1 MTPSAE
7 IPFWIHDRPKWI
19 SGITRQTTCQDVLH
33 ALVKAERKANGNSL
47 GVNDL
52 DSRNKHGSRERNS
65 ASTSKASNTNSLP
78 RSSSKSHNGERDKA
92 SLNDERREDITCRKI
107 SRQLALVEQ
116 WRGVERPLSGTSRI
130 LKLWNAWGEEKSQ
143 VRFTIKRISSSKSA
157 TTTTNGASVVKPI
170 QSTKDGRSVPQTNG
184 FSKRPAPPP
193 PQTDF
198 ANLVTNLHTLGP
210 TFFRVLNNVM
220 M

>member
-19 SGITRQTTCQDVLH
+19 SGITRQTTCQDILH

-65 ASTSKASNTNSLP
+65 VSTSKSSNTNSLP
-78 RSSSKSHNGERDKA
+78 RNSSKPQNGERDKT
-92 SLNDERREDITCRKI
+92 SYTDERREDITCRKI
-107 SRQLALVEQ
+107 SRHLALVEQ

-130 LKLWNAWGEEKSQ
+130 LKLWNA
-143 VRFTIKRISSSKSA
+143 F
-157 TTTTNGASVVKPI
+157 
-170 QSTKDGRSVPQTNG
+170 QT
-184 FSKRPAPPP
+184 
-193 PQTDF
+193 
-198 ANLVTNLHTLGP
+198 
-210 TFFRVLNNVM
+210 FRK
-220 M
+220 